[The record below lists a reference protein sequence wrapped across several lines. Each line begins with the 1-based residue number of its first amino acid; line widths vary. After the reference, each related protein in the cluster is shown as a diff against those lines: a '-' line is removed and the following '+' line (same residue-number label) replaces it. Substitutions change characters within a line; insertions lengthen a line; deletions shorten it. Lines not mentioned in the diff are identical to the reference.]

1 MGVKYQLVGALAT
14 KRAYSSEL
22 KEWLRLATPLLWTI
36 QRFKTNWFLEVSM
49 HPCFSMISRTL
60 RITLTL
66 SSRTIRATFLL
77 SRRRLSISLESRPI
91 MALITHYHIK
101 GIRAAT
107 RLIQTKKV
115 KIRQTICLLLSR
127 TKTTK
132 SKSQFNILTEC
143 RRRRNSLRWVRGVV
157 RQYRMMT
164 NETNLFITL

>member
-1 MGVKYQLVGALAT
+1 MAALAT

-22 KEWLRLATPLLWTI
+22 KKWLHLVTPLLWTI

-66 SSRTIRATFLL
+66 SSRTTRRIFLW
-77 SRRRLSISLESRPI
+77 SRRRRSISHEDRSV
-91 MALITHYHIK
+91 MAPITHYLIK

-115 KIRQTICLLLSR
+115 KIRQTICLLLSQ

>member
-1 MGVKYQLVGALAT
+1 MGVRHLLGAALAT

-22 KEWLRLATPLLWTI
+22 KKWLHLVTPLLWTI

-49 HPCFSMISRTL
+49 LRYFSMISRTL

-77 SRRRLSISLESRPI
+77 SRRRLSISLENRPI

-107 RLIQTKKV
+107 RLNQTKKV
-115 KIRQTICLLLSR
+115 KIQQTICLLLSR
-127 TKTTK
+127 TTK
-132 SKSQFNILTEC
+132 SKSRFNILKE
-143 RRRRNSLRWVRGVV
+143 
-157 RQYRMMT
+157 
-164 NETNLFITL
+164 